1 MGFFRRERVEGKS
14 PEQLRSMRAAGL
26 VVGRTLALL
35 EERVRPGMTT
45 RQLDTIADEF
55 IRGSGA
61 VPSFLGYHGF
71 TGTICAS
78 VNEEIVHGIPGERV
92 LAEGDL
98 LSIDCGAIV
107 DGWHGD
113 SAMTLVLGASG
124 ALDIDDAGRSGQDLA
139 EGVAGPG
146 DVLAADVAL
155 ARATRTAMWA
165 GIAALAS
172 DGGRLGAVGAAVET
186 AVELAGDAEGVE
198 YGIVEEYVGH
208 GIGSAMHQ
216 PPDVVNF
223 RTSDRGP
230 RLRPG
235 MCLAVEPMVTTG
247 SGATRV
253 LEDDWTVV
261 TSDGSRAAHWEHS
274 VAITEAGI
282 SVLTAVDGGREG
294 LAPFGVT
301 PVVLDD

>member
-1 MGFFRRERVEGKS
+1 MFFSRERVEIKTLD
-14 PEQLRSMRAAGL
+14 QIRVMRRAGL
-26 VVGRTLALL
+26 VVARALAAV
-35 EERVRPGMTT
+35 RDAARPGVTT
-45 RQLDTIADEF
+45 ADLDAVAARVIAEA
-55 IRGSGA
+55 GA
-61 VPSFLGYHGF
+61 TPNFLGYHGYPA
-71 TGTICAS
+71 TLCAS
-78 VNEEIVHGIPGERV
+78 VNDEVIHGIPSDRV
-92 LAEGDL
+92 LEVGDVV
-98 LSIDCGAIV
+98 SIDCGAVV

-113 SAMTLVLGASG
+113 SAMTMVLGPTG
-124 ALDIDDAGRSGQDLA
+124 PIDLDGFVRGEQDGTGGHA
-139 EGVAGPG
+139 P
-146 DVLAADVAL
+146 DVAL

-165 GIAALAS
+165 GIAALAA

-230 RLRPG
+230 RLRTG
-235 MCLAVEPMVTTG
+235 MCLAVEPMVTSG

-274 VAITEAGI
+274 VAITDAGI
-282 SVLTAVDGGREG
+282 SVLTAQDGGRAG

-301 PVVLDD
+301 PVALDD